1 MIFSNLLISKNA
13 TIKEAFKKI
22 SKGGHKCLIVTTS
35 DGFLEGT
42 ISDGDLRKSILSKK
56 NLDLKIHQTYNNKP
70 YSVNE
75 NYKIEQVKKTFIS
88 KNYDLIPVVNK
99 NNKVIDVLTWAK
111 IFKNEKKI
119 SKLKNIVMIM
129 AGGKGTRLDPFT
141 RVLPKP
147 LIPVKDKTIIEHILC
162 EFINNGLNK
171 FIISINYKGKILKSF
186 LEELKISRKIN
197 FIEETKPLGTIG
209 SLKLMKEKTSDPI
222 LVANC
227 DSLIK
232 INYSDLITFHKKNKF
247 DITILI
253 SSKEYRIPYGTCVL
267 NGNLLE
273 LIREKP
279 KFNFFTNVGMYLVS
293 PDLVK
298 LIPHKKTDAI
308 QFIQLCKNMNKR
320 IGVYPIDDEMWI
332 DIGQWAEFQ
341 KNINKF

>member
-13 TIKEAFKKI
+13 SIKNAFKKI

-56 NLDLKIHQTYNNKP
+56 NLDIKINQAYNNKP
-70 YSVNE
+70 YFVNE
-75 NYKIEQVKKTFIS
+75 NYEIEHVKKIFIS

-99 NNKVIDVLTWAK
+99 NNKVVDVITWAQ

-119 SKLKNIVMIM
+119 SKLKNIVIVM

-147 LIPVKDKTIIEHILC
+147 LIPVKEKTIIEHILH
-162 EFINNGLNK
+162 EFIKNGLNQ
-171 FIISINYKGKILKSF
+171 FFISINYKGKILKSF
-186 LEELKISRKIN
+186 LEELKISKKIN

-209 SLKLMKEKTSDPI
+209 SLKLIKEKTSDPI

-232 INYSDLITFHKKNKF
+232 INYRDLITFHKKNKF

-273 LIREKP
+273 SIREKP

-298 LIPHKKTDAI
+298 LIPDKKTDAV
-308 QFIQLCKNMNKR
+308 QFIQLCKNLNKR
-320 IGVYPIDDEMWI
+320 IGVYPIDDETWI
-332 DIGQWAEFQ
+332 DIGQWTEFQ
-341 KNINKF
+341 NNFEKF